1 MRVLLWA
8 ATFVSCMALVAPS
21 HAAGLAQASSGAARL
36 PSGATAA
43 KPSPVAVA
51 VDPGKAA
58 RDRMDAQQA
67 AWDKKMKAVS
77 GTICVGC

>member
-1 MRVLLWA
+1 M
-8 ATFVSCMALVAPS
+8 P
-21 HAAGLAQASSGAARL
+21 SGAAGSK
-36 PSGATAA
+36 PSG
-43 KPSPVAVA
+43 VV
-51 VDPGKAA
+51 VDSGKAA